1 VKERPTMAQ
10 TTARSPDSNRPYAA
24 ADAPQLRTYRAE
36 LPVDVLDSEGE
47 LLDWVIGYAFDTLDA
62 AQLTLRITV
71 GAGVPGR
78 LAGVL

>member
-1 VKERPTMAQ
+1 MAQ
-10 TTARSPDSNRPYAA
+10 DTARQPASNRPYTT

-62 AQLTLRITV
+62 TQLTLRVTV
-71 GAGVPGR
+71 GTGASGR